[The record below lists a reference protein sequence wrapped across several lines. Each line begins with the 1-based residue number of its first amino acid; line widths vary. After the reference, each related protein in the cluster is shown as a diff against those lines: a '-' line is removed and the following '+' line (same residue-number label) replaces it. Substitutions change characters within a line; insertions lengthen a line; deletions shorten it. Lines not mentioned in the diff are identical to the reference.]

1 RTKNLEPEPTRASAM
16 TADYNFRNLV
26 LWQRA
31 QDLSLAVIRLT
42 AALPR
47 DRAADVIARQLIRSA
62 SSIAANIAEGHGR
75 FYRAAHRNHL
85 SIAKGSACETDGWLD
100 LLRRAGYIDAATET
114 RLHEMCIEI
123 IRMVTAKILKLER
136 EAEDGHR
143 VSEGGTSY
151 EAADCE

>member
-1 RTKNLEPEPTRASAM
+1 M

-26 LWQRA
+26 LWRRA

-42 AALPR
+42 SGLPR
-47 DRAADVIARQLIRSA
+47 DPAAAVIARQLVRSA

-100 LLRRAGYIDAATET
+100 LLRRAGYIDAATEA
-114 RLHEMCIEI
+114 RLHDMCIEI

-136 EAEDGHR
+136 ETGDGHR
-143 VSEGGTSY
+143 VSERDTLY
-151 EAADCE
+151 ESADYE